1 MTVDLGGRPTKYKEE
16 YNEQAYKL
24 CLLGSTDVQLAE
36 FFDVCEATINNWKI
50 EFPIFLE
57 SLKRGKI
64 AADAEIASSLYNRAK
79 GLTVIKQ
86 QAIKLKESEFNSEG
100 KKISES
106 ESIEIVDLED
116 EVPPDTTAAIFWLK
130 NRNPNR
136 WREAKTTDEIDLE
149 IKKLELEKLRK
160 EVKPEAIRPPDED
173 YKLPL
178 TPDEEIPDE
187 PIL

>member
-130 NRNPNR
+130 NRNPDR
-136 WREAKTTDEIDLE
+136 WRDKQPLI
-149 IKKLELEKLRK
+149 
-160 EVKPEAIRPPDED
+160 VDED
-173 YKLPL
+173 DSNEVTINVVRISKKQ
-178 TPDEEIPDE
+178 DSD
-187 PIL
+187 